1 MNEKIYNYVNVLF
14 TDIPRSKKTE
24 DLKEEILSNMSERF
38 EDYIQKGKTENQAYS
53 LVISS
58 LGDIDEMLADVT
70 PNDEFYEGADYFRNR
85 NAILTAIAVSMYIIG
100 AAFLIGLGAMAIFLN
115 ENTYAFAGL
124 IVMLIII
131 AVSTGALIYKN
142 MSTPLEYKEFKREK
156 NNIKLHSTSK
166 HSNRIEKIIE
176 IYWIIVTF
184 VYLVLS
190 FITGLWAITW
200 LIWILASIFPIILNL
215 IFDKKHGEY
224 K

>member
-58 LGDIDEMLADVT
+58 LGDIDEMLAEVM

-115 ENTYAFAGL
+115 ENTYAFAGFNYNAYYNRC
-124 IVMLIII
+124 INRSI
-131 AVSTGALIYKN
+131 
-142 MSTPLEYKEFKREK
+142 
-156 NNIKLHSTSK
+156 NI
-166 HSNRIEKIIE
+166 
-176 IYWIIVTF
+176 
-184 VYLVLS
+184 
-190 FITGLWAITW
+190 
-200 LIWILASIFPIILNL
+200 
-215 IFDKKHGEY
+215 
-224 K
+224 

>member
-58 LGDIDEMLADVT
+58 LGDIDEMLAEVM

-124 IVMLIII
+124 IIMLIII

-156 NNIKLHSTSK
+156 KNIKLHSSSK
-166 HSNRIEKIIE
+166 HGNRIEKITE

-215 IFDKKHGEY
+215 IFDKKYGEY